1 MTSSVYK
8 ICLIFFSWT
17 GRSKWGSYLGGN
29 ASYTSYHNGFS
40 EALMAPDFNNPVVLQ
55 KEKRENITFI
65 CITNTVCLCVG
76 EGNCLHIW
84 MHWNVNMSKKKKVKT
99 RNNYCESTTNI
110 MWSYYRALNIYLLNV
125 YNLILKWKSF
135 LSSKTNN
142 NLSFLFPYTSFIILQ
157 YLTVSYNK
165 TLIILNIFIQ
175 LIFKCNFKT
184 IINKPT

>member
-1 MTSSVYK
+1 MLHIPHTTMASLKLWWHQISITQLSCKKKKEK
-8 ICLIFFSWT
+8 ISHLS
-17 GRSKWGSYLGGN
+17 
-29 ASYTSYHNGFS
+29 
-40 EALMAPDFNNPVVLQ
+40 VLQ
-55 KEKRENITFI
+55 LQCVYVWGRG
-65 CITNTVCLCVG
+65 TVCIFGCIG
-76 EGNCLHIW
+76 MWICPR
-84 MHWNVNMSKKKKVKT
+84 KKKVKT